1 MRTRVSA
8 CSSAAHEITVTD
20 PAIGVDKRAIAIFK
34 PSGGYKKKLQQD
46 IQYICKSQ
54 YTQFNKELAMI
65 VAHMVLGPSNT
76 RVLPHN
82 ELGPVK
88 LKRLVWNST
97 ADADS
102 VGFIGNVT

>member
-1 MRTRVSA
+1 
-8 CSSAAHEITVTD
+8 
-20 PAIGVDKRAIAIFK
+20 
-34 PSGGYKKKLQQD
+34 
-46 IQYICKSQ
+46 
-54 YTQFNKELAMI
+54 MI

-88 LKRLVWNST
+88 LKRLVWNLT